1 MLQNSKRIQSQL
13 FTVESQESQDFLGY
27 SVSPSLASGY
37 QGPGFYSMC
46 HAASSAYSLTWAWG
60 NGAVLSLYTALSLHK
75 AVPPCLRKE
84 HGDPLF
90 FLSLPVF
97 AFAQLG
103 ILFSEVT
110 MAAGVH
116 GSPPCARD
124 PLMLWQQGLMSV
136 WLSFPLPAV
145 WWRDFQI
152 YLTSCLPRFN

>member
-46 HAASSAYSLTWAWG
+46 HAASSADSLTWAWG
-60 NGAVLSLYTALSLHK
+60 NGALVSIYTALSLHK
-75 AVPPCLRKE
+75 AVSPARGRSTGTPY
-84 HGDPLF
+84 F

-103 ILFSEVT
+103 IIFPEVT
-110 MAAGVH
+110 MAVVVY
-116 GSPPCARD
+116 GSPPCERD
-124 PLMLWQQGLMSV
+124 PLML
-136 WLSFPLPAV
+136 
-145 WWRDFQI
+145 
-152 YLTSCLPRFN
+152 

>member
-46 HAASSAYSLTWAWG
+46 HAASSADSLTWAWG
-60 NGAVLSLYTALSLHK
+60 NGALLSIYTALSLHK

-103 ILFSEVT
+103 IIFSEVT
-110 MAAGVH
+110 MAAEVH
-116 GSPPCARD
+116 GSPPCERD
-124 PLMLWQQGLMSV
+124 PLML
-136 WLSFPLPAV
+136 
-145 WWRDFQI
+145 
-152 YLTSCLPRFN
+152 